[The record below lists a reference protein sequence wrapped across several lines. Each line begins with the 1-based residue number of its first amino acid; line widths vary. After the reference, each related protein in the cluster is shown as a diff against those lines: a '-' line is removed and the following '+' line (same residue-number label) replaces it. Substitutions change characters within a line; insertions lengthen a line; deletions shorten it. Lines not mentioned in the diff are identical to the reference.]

1 VFTQLRLG
9 YRSEAFNKQY
19 LQPFCETLIKGHY
32 QLVSFRH
39 NTQIDFFANCLPD
52 DVYSKIDKD
61 DLDKPLNFSGFY
73 GNSYFT
79 AKWEQR
85 ALKMQ
90 ELTAGLRQTSF
101 SLLMRK
107 MVATRFVFFSDVSS
121 LHITGVM

>member
-32 QLVSFRH
+32 QLV
-39 NTQIDFFANCLPD
+39 
-52 DVYSKIDKD
+52 SKIDKD